1 MSDQDIQDVL
11 RYCDTIEELC
21 DASIFALETSISMLD
36 IYGVKFL
43 CWSSLG
49 RNLIAL
55 RTPEALLPYREHNK
69 SPHMILRDAIE
80 EIQTFYNGVF
90 NVSRL

>member
-1 MSDQDIQDVL
+1 MNNQDIQDVL
-11 RYCDTIEELC
+11 RYCDIIEELC

-36 IYGVKFL
+36 RYGVTFL

-49 RNLIAL
+49 RNLVAL
-55 RTPEALLPYREHNK
+55 RTPEALLPYRENNNSTHV
-69 SPHMILRDAIE
+69 ILREAIE